1 MLQQLA
7 TTEIVPDELISDEI
21 IRDELISDDIIRDE
35 VVSDELADVAM
46 LDEVYGLFCA
56 GCIDEG
62 MAKLLPALQA
72 RRLEFDD
79 RAWSEFA
86 RLCLEHPLCRLL
98 HEDPFTY
105 RAFSKPRGYA
115 GDAAL
120 LDFIYGEEEGWPA
133 PSACQM
139 GRSIFASTTRS
150 SACEAVRARR
160 GFIAD
165 LVDRIVDEVPHPH
178 ILSIAAGHLREAH
191 LCSAVKR
198 RKFGRYVALDSDQE
212 SLAEVQRSYG
222 RFGVESFAASVRQ
235 LLTHR
240 VDLGKF
246 DVVYSTG
253 LFDYL
258 PLAAAQRLT
267 GEAFEML
274 RPNGRLLVA
283 NFLPGILDV
292 GYMESFMA
300 WKLIYRDRGDMI
312 QLADDIP
319 QEQIGD
325 IRIVAEENQ
334 NIIFLLVT
342 KADER
347 STRNGCRTGLNRPH
361 FALQKVQ
368 RERWA
373 Q

>member
-1 MLQQLA
+1 MLSQLA
-7 TTEIVPDELISDEI
+7 TTEI
-21 IRDELISDDIIRDE
+21 IRDEISPDE
-35 VVSDELADVAM
+35 SADVAM
-46 LDEVYGLFCA
+46 LDDVHGLFST
-56 GCIDEG
+56 GHIDEG
-62 MAKLLPALQA
+62 MAELLPALQA
-72 RRLEFDD
+72 RRLELND
-79 RAWSEFA
+79 RAWGNFA
-86 RLCLEHPLCRLL
+86 RLCLEHPLRQLL

-115 GDAAL
+115 GDAPL

-133 PSACQM
+133 PEASEM
-139 GRSIFASTTRS
+139 GKNIFASTSRS

-178 ILSIAAGHLREAH
+178 MLSIAAGHLREAH

-198 RKFGRYVALDSDQE
+198 RKFGRYVALDSDQD
-212 SLAEVQRSYG
+212 SLAEVQHSYG
-222 RFGVESFAASVRQ
+222 RFGVESVTASVRQ

-240 VDLGKF
+240 VDLGHF
-246 DVVYSTG
+246 DFVYSTG

-267 GEAFEML
+267 GTMFQML
-274 RPNGRLLVA
+274 RPRGQLLVA

-292 GYMESFMA
+292 GYMESFMD

-312 QLADDIP
+312 RLADDIP
-319 QEQIGD
+319 QEQIRD

-342 KADER
+342 KGDER
-347 STRNGCRTGLNRPH
+347 NTLNGCPKGLNGHH
-361 FALQKVQ
+361 FALQK
-368 RERWA
+368 RRA
-373 Q
+373 KDGF